1 MISLVPL
8 DKVEN
13 FKLLAYSMTYATFL
27 LPDSPDMTSVLELDW
42 KRLPRGKSN
51 MMWRVIAWNA
61 SGHTSSKM
69 EYDEGE
75 SPDEGENPPEIDPF
89 FATFGGD

>member
-1 MISLVPL
+1 MFLDYPNIGTAFRRTRALIGLVPL

-27 LPDSPDMTSVLELDW
+27 IPNSPDMSSVLQLDC

-51 MMWRVIAWNA
+51 MTWRIQAWQAGNFRD
-61 SGHTSSKM
+61 GV
-69 EYDEGE
+69 
-75 SPDEGENPPEIDPF
+75 
-89 FATFGGD
+89 